1 MVSSVVI
8 SSMGNL
14 ISMRFEAKRS
24 IAVVLQ
30 MLNRVR
36 MQATEGSVN
45 TDCEHFIINYFIHV
59 FMSMLELNLN
69 LCYYLDK

>member
-1 MVSSVVI
+1 
-8 SSMGNL
+8 
-14 ISMRFEAKRS
+14 MRLKAKRS

-36 MQATEGSVN
+36 MQAAEGSVN

-59 FMSMLELNLN
+59 FMSMLTLNLY
-69 LCYYLDK
+69 LCYLMS